1 MKLLMRKMFLE
12 IFRFQTVMRD
22 VAQTSVSKN
31 RKTSLKAA
39 LRKMRILRSTEKRNY
54 EVEINFSCMVDTLL
68 KLSLQKLFSAM
79 CC

>member
-1 MKLLMRKMFLE
+1 MRKMFLE
-12 IFRFQTVMRD
+12 IFRLQTAMLD
-22 VAQTSVSKN
+22 IAQTSVSKN

-39 LRKMRILRSTEKRNY
+39 LRKMRILRSTEKKKNY
-54 EVEINFSCMVDTLL
+54 EVEISFLCMVDTLL

>member
-1 MKLLMRKMFLE
+1 MRKMFLE
-12 IFRFQTVMRD
+12 IFRLQTAMLD
-22 VAQTSVSKN
+22 IAQTSVSKN

-39 LRKMRILRSTEKRNY
+39 LRKMRIWGLQKKKKNY
-54 EVEINFSCMVDTLL
+54 EVEISFLCMLDTLL

>member
-1 MKLLMRKMFLE
+1 MRKMFLE
-12 IFRFQTVMRD
+12 IFRFQTVMLD

-31 RKTSLKAA
+31 RKISLKAA
-39 LRKMRILRSTEKRNY
+39 LRKMRILRSTEKKNY
-54 EVEINFSCMVDTLL
+54 EVEISFLCMVDTLL